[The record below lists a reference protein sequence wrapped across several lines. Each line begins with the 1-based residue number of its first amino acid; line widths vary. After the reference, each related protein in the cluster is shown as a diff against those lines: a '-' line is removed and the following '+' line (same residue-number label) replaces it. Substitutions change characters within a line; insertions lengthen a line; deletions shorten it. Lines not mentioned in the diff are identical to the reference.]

1 MKKFM
6 KTSKSK
12 ERISLIK
19 RRLKQGWTLTA
30 IAEELER
37 SISALSHYCT
47 RYKIDHDRDLRI
59 AYDDVK
65 ILKLIKKKKPLT
77 FISEKVGIPYHRL
90 YAHCKKRNFDFIS
103 KEGEGN
109 LFRYDYSKVSALVKK
124 RMTISEMSREL
135 NISYS
140 LLYDYCE
147 YHKINVKKMKYR
159 PRKTGAN
166 NGKREKVQK

>member
-1 MKKFM
+1 MTQFVRNPESKK
-6 KTSKSK
+6 
-12 ERISLIK
+12 RISLIK

-30 IAEELER
+30 IAEELGR

-109 LFRYDYSKVSALVKK
+109 LFRYDYSKVPALVKK
-124 RMTISEMSREL
+124 GMTISEMSKKL
-135 NISYS
+135 DISYC
-140 LLYDYCE
+140 LLYEYCE
-147 YHKINVKKMKYR
+147 RHRIDVKKMKYR
-159 PRKTGAN
+159 PRKTGVS
-166 NGKREKVQK
+166 NGKREKVRK